1 MIPADEDPRQLREDL
16 EIQAVEEAWD
26 DLFEKAKESIPT
38 IMDTPIRELTD
49 MELLVL
55 AHHLI
60 TDVEPLD
67 AADII
72 YEAWNRIWRPAE

>member
-1 MIPADEDPRQLREDL
+1 MIPADEDPRHLREEL
-16 EIQAVEEAWD
+16 ELQAVEEAWD
-26 DLFEKAKESIPT
+26 ELFGEAKESVAT

-67 AADII
+67 AADVV
-72 YEAWNRIWRPAE
+72 YEAWKRVWRPAE